1 MKQLFAFTILFFTL
15 SPLPAQ
21 DITGKKEIGRKPL
34 TIGIIEEIRSEAL
47 SEKRILNIYLPDG
60 YYRDSAATYP
70 VIYLLDGTAHE
81 DLLHIIGLVQFMNMY
96 ELMPGSIVVGIANVD
111 RYRDF
116 THPTTDPEDLK
127 ALPTGGGSEK
137 FIDFLETELQPF
149 IEKNYRANGRRTI
162 IGQSMGGLLATEILL
177 KRPHLFDDYIIVS
190 PSLWWDRQSLV
201 NSADSILR
209 AKPGLEKKVFISLG
223 EEHPVMHE
231 VADKLVKAVKN
242 SGNEN
247 ISLFYE
253 PILEEDHATILHA
266 AVYRAFRVMN
276 ERERLLREFQRQT
289 EQWRQ
294 AYNSGDA
301 QDLAPFYSE
310 GARYI
315 SSHVDGLE
323 ANGRD
328 AVIANFQKGMSMGGH
343 IDSIEVLTMEISDG
357 LATLLCQYQATN
369 SGETV
374 VGRNLLVLKK
384 INGAWLI
391 ILHMTVV

>member
-1 MKQLFAFTILFFTL
+1 MRQLIAFIILLFSFTPL
-15 SPLPAQ
+15 SAQ
-21 DITGKKEIGRKPL
+21 KITGEQEDGREPL
-34 TIGIIEEIRSEAL
+34 TIGIIEEIQSEAL

-60 YYRDSAATYP
+60 YHPDSAATYP
-70 VIYLLDGTAHE
+70 VIYLLDGSAHE

-116 THPTTDPEDLK
+116 THPTTDPEDLE

-137 FIDFLETELQPF
+137 FIDFIEKELQPF
-149 IEKNYRANGRRTI
+149 IEKNYRTNGTRTI
-162 IGQSMGGLLATEILL
+162 IGQSMGGLLATEVLL

-209 AKPGLEKKVFISLG
+209 AHPGLEKKVFVSLG

-231 VADKLVKAVKN
+231 VADKLVDAIRN
-242 SGNEN
+242 SESEN
-247 ISLFYE
+247 ITLFYE

-266 AVYRAFRVMN
+266 AVYNAFKMMN
-276 ERERLLREFQRQT
+276 GRERLLREFQRQT
-289 EQWRQ
+289 EQWRL

-301 QDLAPFYSE
+301 QNLTPLYSE
-310 GARYI
+310 GARYL
-315 SSHVDGLE
+315 SSHVPGLE
-323 ANGRD
+323 ANGRE
-328 AVIANFQKGMSMGGH
+328 AVAAYFQKGMNMGGH
-343 IDSIEVLTMEISDG
+343 IDSIEILTMDISDG
-357 LATLLCQYQATN
+357 LATLLCKYQATN

-384 INGAWLI
+384 VNGAWLI
-391 ILHMTVV
+391 TLHMTVV